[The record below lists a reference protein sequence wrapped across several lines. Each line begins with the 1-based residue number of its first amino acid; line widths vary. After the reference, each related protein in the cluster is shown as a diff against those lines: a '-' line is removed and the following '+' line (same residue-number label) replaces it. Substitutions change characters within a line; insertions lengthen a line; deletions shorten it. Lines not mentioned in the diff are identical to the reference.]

1 MSAYAVRDSATMLR
15 RDFKHLQR
23 YPVMTIATVLTPTAF
38 LLLFVYVFGGAISS
52 GLSGASAS
60 YVDYVVPGI
69 LMMTMGSGCAATA
82 VGANMDM
89 TEGIVARFR
98 TMSISRASVLTGR
111 VVGSMIRTMISVA
124 LVIGIA
130 LIVGFQPKAGPAE
143 WLAVIGFIM
152 LITLALTW
160 LAVALGIS
168 AKSPEGA
175 NGSTLLLQFGPFISS
190 AFVDP
195 ETMPAGVRWFAE
207 NQAFTPM
214 IETMRGLLLGAPIGS
229 SAVLA
234 IVWCLAIAL
243 VGYLWARTAYNRE
256 LTPKP

>member
-1 MSAYAVRDSATMLR
+1 MSTYAVRDSTTMLR

-38 LLLFVYVFGGAISS
+38 MLLFVYVFGGAMSS
-52 GLSGASAS
+52 GSSAPGAS
-60 YVDYVVPGI
+60 YVDYIVPGI

-82 VGANMDM
+82 VGINMDM

-98 TMSISRASVLTGR
+98 TMSISRASVLTGH
-111 VVGSMIRTMISVA
+111 VVGSMIRTMGSAVIVIGVA
-124 LVIGIA
+124 LIIGFRPTA
-130 LIVGFQPKAGPAE
+130 APAE
-143 WLAVIGFIM
+143 WLAVIGFIV
-152 LITLALTW
+152 LIVLALTW

-175 NGSTLLLQFGPFISS
+175 NGSTMLLQFGPFISS

-207 NQAFTPM
+207 NQPFTSM
-214 IETMRGLLLGAPIGS
+214 IETMRGLLFGTPIGS
-229 SAVLA
+229 SAVIA
-234 IVWCLAIAL
+234 VGWACAIAL
-243 VGYLWARTAYNRE
+243 VGYLWARVAYNRD
-256 LTPKP
+256 LAHRV